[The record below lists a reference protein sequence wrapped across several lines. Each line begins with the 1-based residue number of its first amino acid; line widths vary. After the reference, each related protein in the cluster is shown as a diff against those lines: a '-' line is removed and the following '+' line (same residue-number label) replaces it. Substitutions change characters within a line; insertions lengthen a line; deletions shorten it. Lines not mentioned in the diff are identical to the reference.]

1 MDFYQWRQL
10 LRISKYW
17 VTARESPHLMQLT
30 SLALKKEQL
39 PHSLYIF
46 SYTRAIILR
55 HKHYLHPNFR
65 KKGSS
70 FVAKV
75 NEEDIYDYPTVR
87 RGGVTKL
94 QLSKRLHIR

>member
-17 VTARESPHLMQLT
+17 ATARESPHLMQLT
-30 SLALKKEQL
+30 SLTLKKEQL
-39 PHSLYIF
+39 PHSLDIF
-46 SYTRAIILR
+46 SCTRAIIWDTNIIF
-55 HKHYLHPNFR
+55 HPNFR

-75 NEEDIYDYPTVR
+75 NEEDI
-87 RGGVTKL
+87 
-94 QLSKRLHIR
+94 

>member
-39 PHSLYIF
+39 PHSLDLF

-55 HKHYLHPNFR
+55 HKHYF
-65 KKGSS
+65 SS
-70 FVAKV
+70 
-75 NEEDIYDYPTVR
+75 
-87 RGGVTKL
+87 
-94 QLSKRLHIR
+94 QLSQKRKFIRR